1 MERRMEVGKR
11 FKRLV
16 RGRGLDMWITDS
28 KLQSFVNIMEA
39 EKDNKQD
46 YLDLFFLLELGHFV
60 K

>member
-39 EKDNKQD
+39 EKDSKQD